1 MEIKTFYT
9 MITLSILLGLTMF
22 CLLAAIAR
30 IRKIQ
35 QLLEMLDKE
44 QHTQNKDI
52 IDMLRYRQE
61 SSVMLLQ
68 HSEVL
73 QYLVEQD
80 PLLDRIKNP
89 MGGVVGQ
96 A

>member
-1 MEIKTFYT
+1 MVV
-9 MITLSILLGLTMF
+9 LSILLGITMF

-44 QHTQNKDI
+44 QHIQNRDI
-52 IDMLRYRQE
+52 IDLLRYRQE

-68 HSEVL
+68 HSKIL

>member
-1 MEIKTFYT
+1 MVV
-9 MITLSILLGLTMF
+9 LSVVLGITMF

-30 IRKIQ
+30 IRKLQ
-35 QLLEMLDKE
+35 QLIEMIDKE
-44 QHTQNKDI
+44 QHIQNGDI
-52 IDMLRYRQE
+52 IDLLKYRQE

-80 PLLDRIKNP
+80 PLLNKIHNP

>member
-1 MEIKTFYT
+1 
-9 MITLSILLGLTMF
+9 MIVLSVVLGITMF

-30 IRKIQ
+30 IRKLQ

-44 QHTQNKDI
+44 QHIQNGDI
-52 IDMLRYRQE
+52 IDLLKYRQE

-73 QYLVEQD
+73 
-80 PLLDRIKNP
+80 
-89 MGGVVGQ
+89 
-96 A
+96 

>member
-1 MEIKTFYT
+1 MVVLSVVLG
-9 MITLSILLGLTMF
+9 ITIF

-30 IRKIQ
+30 IRKLQ

-44 QHTQNKDI
+44 QHIQNGDI
-52 IDMLRYRQE
+52 IDLLKYRQE

-80 PLLDRIKNP
+80 PLLNKIHNP

>member
-1 MEIKTFYT
+1 
-9 MITLSILLGLTMF
+9 
-22 CLLAAIAR
+22 
-30 IRKIQ
+30 
-35 QLLEMLDKE
+35 
-44 QHTQNKDI
+44 
-52 IDMLRYRQE
+52 
-61 SSVMLLQ
+61 MLLQ
-68 HSEVL
+68 HSKIL